1 MKSLLELVKQ
11 FRDAFTTG
19 ASYVEPFYALTAA
32 SKHATF
38 AEREAAILALLD
50 GNGIEHHAE
59 ISGLMCV
66 ASGALVENGASTRLG
81 LDTILDRMA
90 DGAELMANAGDA
102 LADADLDAQD
112 VAPPDALPEPVRR
125 WVAGWKSHVRGAM
138 ARLARDVEA
147 RKRLRAHP
155 RLEPAVRELVEH
167 TWANHLRYIVEV
179 LDMLDDE
186 PITLIDLTAGGTITR
201 YRAFGIRNGFHLM
214 TILDGYDPAELV
226 TQRVDF
232 VAAKHGYY
240 TWPALERAS
249 GSFAAHHLGSLL
261 WGESRAVDLPKFE
274 GVRTIIR
281 TAPTLARSW
290 DVNFVVPI
298 HEALHERLVVEAQLS
313 AEETR
318 PILDRIVAAIVAS
331 WPVN

>member
-11 FRDAFTTG
+11 FRGAFEKN

-38 AEREAAILALLD
+38 AEREAAILGLLD
-50 GNGIEHHAE
+50 PKGIEHHAE

-66 ASGALVENGASTRLG
+66 ASGALVEDGASTLLG

-90 DGAELMANAGDA
+90 DGAEILANAGPA
-102 LADADLDAQD
+102 LEDADLDAQNI
-112 VAPPDALPEPVRR
+112 APPTALAEVERR

-138 ARLARDVEA
+138 ARLARDPRA

-155 RLEPAVRELVEH
+155 RFEPAVRKLVER
-167 TWANHLRYIVEV
+167 TWANHLRYIVDV

-186 PITLIDLTAGGTITR
+186 PVHVIDLCAGGTLTR

-214 TILDGYDPAELV
+214 TILDGHDPAELV
-226 TQRVDF
+226 AQEADF
-232 VAAKHGYY
+232 VTAKYGYY
-240 TWPALERAS
+240 SWPALART
-249 GSFAAHHLGSLL
+249 AAGNFEAVGLGCLL
-261 WGESRAVDLPKFE
+261 WGEPRANDLPQFE
-274 GVRTIIR
+274 GVRTVIR
-281 TAPTLARSW
+281 TAPSMTRSW

-298 HEALHERLVVEAQLS
+298 HEALREQLVVESQLS
-313 AEETR
+313 IEESR
-318 PILDRIVAAIVAS
+318 PILERMVAALAKVDD
-331 WPVN
+331 